1 MLEDAQSKSN
11 DNDTIEEKQVSR
23 KKFLASIGV
32 TGAALLAGS
41 LLPAGFAVAADQG
54 TTNFTGTV
62 QVNAPAASTTSSMNI
77 SRDANYSGGSPGYVN
92 SALYV
97 VDTVRNGVTAF
108 EWGITSVLNN
118 FASAGENVAL
128 YGQGNRHGTGPTWAG
143 VFEARDHTQT
153 AGTTGLL
160 GLEVDVFANGQDT
173 NQIRFG
179 IDIVVGKGVAAGS
192 TCQAYAGIRLGPV
205 NGDSNQGSF
214 KKGLLLTGNVTTGV
228 DVQSNGT
235 YAFRSSGTNNV
246 GLDLSTG
253 THSDSAIR
261 IKANDS
267 IALEASNMIK
277 MKYNASTQ
285 KIEFYNG
292 SNRIG
297 YIDTNGADHAL

>member
-1 MLEDAQSKSN
+1 MLEDTQSN
-11 DNDTIEEKQVSR
+11 DNTSSEEKTISR
-23 KKFLASIGV
+23 KKFLASVGIA
-32 TGAALLAGS
+32 GAALLAGS
-41 LLPAGFAVAADQG
+41 ILPVRIASAADQG

-62 QVNAPAASTTSSMNI
+62 QLSAPATSTTSSMNI
-77 SRDANYSGGSPGYVN
+77 TRDAKYSGGSPGYVN

-97 VDTVRNGVTAF
+97 VDAVRDGVTAF
-108 EWGITSVLNN
+108 EWGITSVLHN

-173 NQIRFG
+173 NHIRLG
-179 IDIVVGKGVAAGS
+179 IDIVVGKGVAAG
-192 TCQAYAGIRLGPV
+192 TACQAFAGIRLGPT
-205 NGDSNQGSF
+205 NGDSSQGSF
-214 KKGLLLTGNVTTGV
+214 QKGLLLTGDITTGM

-246 GLDLSTG
+246 GLDLSAG
-253 THSDSAIR
+253 SHSDSAIR
-261 IKANDS
+261 IKANDP
-267 IALEASNMIK
+267 IAFEATNTIT
-277 MKYNASTQ
+277 MKYNSSTQ
-285 KIEFYNG
+285 NIEFYNG

>member
-1 MLEDAQSKSN
+1 MP
-11 DNDTIEEKQVSR
+11 EEAPYGDKHTLQEKTVSR
-23 KKFLASIGV
+23 KRFLASVGAA
-32 TGAALLAGS
+32 GAALLAGS
-41 LLPAGFAVAADQG
+41 ILPAEFVEAADQG

-62 QVNAPAASTTSSMNI
+62 QVNAPATSTTSSMNI

-97 VDTVRNGVTAF
+97 VDTVRNGVAAY

-143 VFEARDHTQT
+143 VFEARDHTQN

-160 GLEVDVFANGQDT
+160 GLEVDVFANGLDT
-173 NQIRFG
+173 NHIRLG

-192 TCQAYAGIRLGPV
+192 ACQAYAGIRLGPV
-205 NGDSNQGSF
+205 NGDANQGSF
-214 KKGLLLTGNVTTGV
+214 QKGLLLTGSVTTGV

-261 IKANDS
+261 IKANES
-267 IALEASNMIK
+267 IALESTNTIK
-277 MKYNASTQ
+277 MKYNSSTQ

-292 SNRIG
+292 SNRVG